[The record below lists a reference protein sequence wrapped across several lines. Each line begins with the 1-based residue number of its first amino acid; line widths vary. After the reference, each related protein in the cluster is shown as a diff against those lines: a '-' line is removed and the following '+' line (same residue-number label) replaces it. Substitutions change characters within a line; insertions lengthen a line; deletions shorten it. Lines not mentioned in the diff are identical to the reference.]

1 MLSAEPV
8 VPLKLAYADDAQN
21 RLRVQHGAV
30 IAIHVIAQSVEQRP
44 TGNLRNAKIEPMN

>member
-30 IAIHVIAQSVEQRP
+30 IAQSGEQRP